1 MTRQDFSHRKTG
13 GGSRARLVS
22 TLDWF
27 VLLLPL
33 LALVVELTGGFYVK
47 LWGIRISAQRT
58 DRVMFIALGLLALR
72 LRIGRG
78 IEPMNG
84 RAPWLRRLAARL
96 FNLAADV
103 VPPSGVAGV
112 MRTLPLAIV
121 GFMVVGAVLLRTQL
135 AHMDSVPDLGDP
147 LFSMWR
153 MGWLFQ
159 QLSGDP
165 RPLFNANIFY
175 PEPLT
180 LTYSDS
186 MLVPSL
192 TGAPLLAVGLHPVIA
207 YNVLFLSGFLFSAVT
222 TYLLAVRITGSARA
236 AFVAG
241 LLYGFYPYRFEHY
254 SHLELQMTYWM
265 PLALLALH
273 RFSQTLGVRYAVAAA
288 LCGVAQLYSS
298 MYYGVFFPLYA
309 LAILAVVLLAARP
322 SWRRLFVPAGVAVA
336 IAGALAV
343 PLARPYVAAQS
354 VKGERDRNTVL
365 FYSATLSD
373 YFRPHPRS
381 AVYGGRLLA
390 DEHPERAL
398 FPGATP
404 LVLSIAGLVPPLG
417 SIRLAYLTGLVFAF
431 DLSLGLNGETFP
443 YLFNSFEWIRG
454 MRVPARISVILAI
467 SLATLGAFGVK
478 RLLASFRTERART
491 VAFLALVTVVAIDL
505 HPTLTLQ
512 RVWRE
517 PPPIYSVI
525 ASDAHAVLTE
535 IPFRTKVPDI
545 PDHIPYMYFS
555 LWHWRS
561 LTNGYS
567 GFNSAGFREFER
579 VQADFPGPAAL
590 AALKARGVT
599 HVSVNCA
606 FFVEGCERLL
616 ETLDGRPDFRQLA
629 SGRWQGK
636 VVRLYKLD

>member
-1 MTRQDFSHRKTG
+1 
-13 GGSRARLVS
+13 
-22 TLDWF
+22 
-27 VLLLPL
+27 
-33 LALVVELTGGFYVK
+33 
-47 LWGIRISAQRT
+47 
-58 DRVMFIALGLLALR
+58 
-72 LRIGRG
+72 
-78 IEPMNG
+78 
-84 RAPWLRRLAARL
+84 
-96 FNLAADV
+96 
-103 VPPSGVAGV
+103 
-112 MRTLPLAIV
+112 
-121 GFMVVGAVLLRTQL
+121 
-135 AHMDSVPDLGDP
+135 
-147 LFSMWR
+147 
-153 MGWLFQ
+153 
-159 QLSGDP
+159 
-165 RPLFNANIFY
+165 
-175 PEPLT
+175 
-180 LTYSDS
+180 
-186 MLVPSL
+186 
-192 TGAPLLAVGLHPVIA
+192 
-207 YNVLFLSGFLFSAVT
+207 
-222 TYLLAVRITGSARA
+222 
-236 AFVAG
+236 
-241 LLYGFYPYRFEHY
+241 
-254 SHLELQMTYWM
+254 
-265 PLALLALH
+265 
-273 RFSQTLGVRYAVAAA
+273 
-288 LCGVAQLYSS
+288 

-309 LAILAVVLLAARP
+309 LAILAVVLLATRP
-322 SWRRLFVPAGVAVA
+322 SWRRLLVPAGVAVA

-404 LVLSIAGLVPPLG
+404 LVLSIAGLVPPIG

-491 VAFLALVTVVAIDL
+491 VAFLALVTAVAIDL
-505 HPTLTLQ
+505 HPTLILQ